1 MIWSAR
7 GFAPLL
13 LFFSFLWVCPLHAQT
28 QGLDGL
34 LEGAG
39 VAQSSGHYA
48 EAAALYAQATAL
60 APSQPELWSNRGV
73 MEFLSGQI
81 DASIT
86 SLKRASVLDPHLFT
100 PLLFLGKDYLQTG
113 KSASALPYLNQAHT
127 LKPNDPEVLLA
138 LGKINLDTG
147 QPRTASALYAD
158 AVHIIPSNPAAW
170 FGLGVSSLQLI
181 SADGWTLASTNA
193 QSPWARSLYA
203 DELFAQGR
211 PREATE
217 TYHALLAQ
225 ATPATKTSLARNL
238 AWMQAHEELLQL
250 PPSSREALL
259 ALNAQIGPQTLHM
272 ATSPCGTEPLEDAAC
287 AYRKSNYER
296 SAAEADKALRK
307 TPQSAEALYWSVKAN
322 ERIAV
327 AALAR
332 FEELAPQSAANY
344 VLVGNLYRFQNQAEP
359 ALGEYRKALAINPH
373 DPSALLGAALASLS
387 ADQLPQATAF
397 DQTALAHRPLDP
409 QLNLLMAEIL
419 DTEGHEDQ
427 MEPYLAKCAAAPPE
441 LQSQVH
447 YLLGR
452 LYREQGKTEEA
463 IAQWNLALP
472 GDKDGSIHYQLARLY
487 QKTGDTTQANALMA
501 QAKALLGKRNANAF
515 IAVREEAATSP

>member
-272 ATSPCGTEPLEDAAC
+272 ATSPCDTEPLEDAAC

-307 TPQSAEALYWSVKAN
+307 THQSQSRRTSASPSPRSHALKNWPLS
-322 ERIAV
+322 R
-327 AALAR
+327 LR
-332 FEELAPQSAANY
+332 TMF
-344 VLVGNLYRFQNQAEP
+344 
-359 ALGEYRKALAINPH
+359 
-373 DPSALLGAALASLS
+373 LS
-387 ADQLPQATAF
+387 AIFTGSRTRQ
-397 DQTALAHRPLDP
+397 
-409 QLNLLMAEIL
+409 NLLWASTGKPLRSIRTIPL
-419 DTEGHEDQ
+419 
-427 MEPYLAKCAAAPPE
+427 PYWEQRWPAFPRISCRRRPP
-441 LQSQVH
+441 LIRPPS
-447 YLLGR
+447 L
-452 LYREQGKTEEA
+452 T
-463 IAQWNLALP
+463 
-472 GDKDGSIHYQLARLY
+472 ARLI
-487 QKTGDTTQANALMA
+487 
-501 QAKALLGKRNANAF
+501 RN
-515 IAVREEAATSP
+515 